1 MQQQGNVSFNVRDAD
16 DGECDECKS
25 KYFVQIYRIKRISP
39 VISPTGEEIMAPI
52 QLFKCSECNHINESF
67 LE

>member
-1 MQQQGNVSFNVRDAD
+1 
-16 DGECDECKS
+16 
-25 KYFVQIYRIKRISP
+25 VQIYRIKRISP
-39 VISPTGEEIMAPI
+39 VISPTGEEVMAPI